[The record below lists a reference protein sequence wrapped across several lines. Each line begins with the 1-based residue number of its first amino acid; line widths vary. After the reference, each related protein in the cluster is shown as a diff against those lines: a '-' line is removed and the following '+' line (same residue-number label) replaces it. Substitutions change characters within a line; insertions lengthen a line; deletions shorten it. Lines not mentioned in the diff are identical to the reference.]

1 MKAARRATRAI
12 VSQTIVSQALRLRRW
27 PLALGLA
34 VTMVVSLFHDLPALA
49 GRAESGAIPVVAAL
63 STSAPVQAPD
73 AQAPALGCHCLCHM
87 AGQVLADPVV
97 TPVAFGDSLAL
108 PPASTAPPSCAGLP
122 PFRPPRA

>member
-1 MKAARRATRAI
+1 MKAARHTAQAI
-12 VSQTIVSQALRLRRW
+12 VRQALRLRRW

-49 GRAESGAIPVVAAL
+49 GRAESGAVPVAVAL

-73 AQAPALGCHCLCHM
+73 SQAPAAGCHCLCHM
-87 AGQVLADPVV
+87 AGQSLPDPVV
-97 TPVAFGDSLAL
+97 TPVAFGDSLGL
-108 PPASTAPPSCAGLP
+108 PPASTPPPSCAGLP